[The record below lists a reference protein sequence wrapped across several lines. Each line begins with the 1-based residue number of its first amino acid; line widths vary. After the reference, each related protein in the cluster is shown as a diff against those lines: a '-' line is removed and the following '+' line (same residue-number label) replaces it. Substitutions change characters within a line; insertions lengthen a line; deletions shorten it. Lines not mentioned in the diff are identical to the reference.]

1 METLFTDTVAN
12 VNKERLDPDFAGR
25 GGDPGFQGRFC
36 GDRGGSQVTCGSYT
50 CDAGKGASPE
60 GSVAQKCSLPRG
72 RRGCKEGILTFFWA
86 GVEASLAFREGSV
99 GVEGARRL
107 HVGHIHMLRGKIRPQ
122 RDLSPK
128 SPASQRDGGCTPVSG
143 PTRKVGYLGDKDVP

>member
-1 METLFTDTVAN
+1 M
-12 VNKERLDPDFAGR
+12 
-25 GGDPGFQGRFC
+25 
-36 GDRGGSQVTCGSYT
+36 
-50 CDAGKGASPE
+50 
-60 GSVAQKCSLPRG
+60 AQKCPLPRG

-86 GVEASLAFREGSV
+86 GVEASLAFRGGSV

-128 SPASQRDGGCTPVSG
+128 SPASQRGGGCTPVSG
-143 PTRKVGYLGDKDVP
+143 PTRKVGYLGDKDAP

>member
-1 METLFTDTVAN
+1 M
-12 VNKERLDPDFAGR
+12 
-25 GGDPGFQGRFC
+25 
-36 GDRGGSQVTCGSYT
+36 
-50 CDAGKGASPE
+50 
-60 GSVAQKCSLPRG
+60 AQKRPLPRG
-72 RRGCKEGILTFFWA
+72 GGGCKEGILTFFWA
-86 GVEASLAFREGSV
+86 GVEATLAFRGGYV

-143 PTRKVGYLGDKDVP
+143 PTRKVGYLGDKNAP

>member
-1 METLFTDTVAN
+1 M
-12 VNKERLDPDFAGR
+12 
-25 GGDPGFQGRFC
+25 
-36 GDRGGSQVTCGSYT
+36 
-50 CDAGKGASPE
+50 
-60 GSVAQKCSLPRG
+60 AQKRPLPRSG
-72 RRGCKEGILTFFWA
+72 GGCKEGILTFFWA
-86 GVEASLAFREGSV
+86 GVEATLAFRGGYV

-128 SPASQRDGGCTPVSG
+128 SPASQRGGGCTPVSG